1 MSPFIFMYVLFYY
14 SDQNVTATIS
24 STAAFR
30 FKGRLHCCLLVGL
43 LNKDM
48 SITYI
53 ICKMHI
59 KNTKVK
65 HINV

>member
-1 MSPFIFMYVLFYY
+1 MSPFIFYVCFTFIIVIRMLLQPF
-14 SDQNVTATIS
+14 Q
-24 STAAFR
+24 AFR

-53 ICKMHI
+53 ISKMYI